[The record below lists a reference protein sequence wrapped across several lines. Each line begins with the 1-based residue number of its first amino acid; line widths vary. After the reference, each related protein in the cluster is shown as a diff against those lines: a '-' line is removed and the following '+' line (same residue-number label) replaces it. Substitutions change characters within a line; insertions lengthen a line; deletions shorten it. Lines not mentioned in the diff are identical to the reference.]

1 MKTIRNEADRASS
14 IGRLNKLNGSETAL
28 WGKMNV
34 NQMLCHCTDQ
44 LRVSLGDKDAS
55 STQASF
61 LGRTLLKFLV
71 LNVIS
76 IPKNVPT
83 SPKVDQVDGDGT
95 PPTDF
100 ESDRKTLITYI
111 EKFIAT
117 PEDFA
122 WTSHFKFGALNKKE
136 WAILAGKHLD
146 HHLKQFG
153 V

>member
-1 MKTIRNEADRASS
+1 MSLLQTNNREDIINR
-14 IGRLNKLNGSETAL
+14 INKLIGIEEAL

-34 NQMLCHCTDQ
+34 NQMLCHVTDQ
-44 LRVSLGDKDAS
+44 LRISLGDLGEPSEKAN
-55 STQASF
+55 F
-61 LGRTLLKFLV
+61 LGRTLIKFLV

-83 SPKVDQVDGDGT
+83 SPKVDQMKDGT

-100 ESDRKTLITYI
+100 ESDRQTLLSYI
-111 EKFIAT
+111 ERFSAS

-122 WTSHFKFGALNKKE
+122 WTPHFKFGKLSKKE
-136 WAILAGKHLD
+136 WAILAHKHLD

>member
-1 MKTIRNEADRASS
+1 MNLLDKEIRDAIINRINQLTPNNQSA
-14 IGRLNKLNGSETAL
+14 

-44 LRVSLGDKDAS
+44 LRVSLGDMGKPEKTAGFID
-55 STQASF
+55 
-61 LGRTLLKFLV
+61 RTVLKFLV

-100 ESDRKTLITYI
+100 ESDRKILIEYI
-111 EKFIAT
+111 EKFVKASEKEAST
-117 PEDFA
+117 P
-122 WTSHFKFGALNKKE
+122 HFKFGAMSKKD
-136 WAILAGKHLD
+136 WGILGYKHLD

-153 V
+153 I

>member
-1 MKTIRNEADRASS
+1 MNLLEKENREEIINRINQLT
-14 IGRLNKLNGSETAL
+14 SENQAA

-34 NQMLCHCTDQ
+34 NQMVCHVTDQ
-44 LRVSLGDKDAS
+44 LRISLGEKETGSGKAP
-55 STQASF
+55 F
-61 LGRTLLKFLV
+61 LGRTLIKFLV

-100 ESDRKTLITYI
+100 EADRKTLLAYI
-111 EKFIAT
+111 EKFVSQ

-122 WTSHFKFGALNKKE
+122 WTPHFKFGALNKKE
-136 WAILAGKHLD
+136 WAILAHKHLH

-153 V
+153 A

>member
-1 MKTIRNEADRASS
+1 MNLLDKKIRDTIINRINQLTSNNQA
-14 IGRLNKLNGSETAL
+14 G

-34 NQMLCHCTDQ
+34 HQMLCHCTDQ
-44 LRVSLGDKDAS
+44 LRVSLGEKGAPEK
-55 STQASF
+55 QAGF
-61 LGRTLLKFLV
+61 FDRTVLKFLV

-83 SPKVDQVDGDGT
+83 SPKVDQIDGDGT

-100 ESDRKTLITYI
+100 ESDRKTLIEYI
-111 EKFIAT
+111 ETFVKADDEKAST
-117 PEDFA
+117 P
-122 WTSHFKFGALNKKE
+122 HFKFGEMSKRE
-136 WAILAGKHLD
+136 WAILANKHLD

>member
-1 MKTIRNEADRASS
+1 MNLLDKAIRDAIINRINQLTSNNQA
-14 IGRLNKLNGSETAL
+14 G

-34 NQMLCHCTDQ
+34 HQMLCHCTDQ
-44 LRVSLGDKDAS
+44 LRVSLGEKGKS
-55 STQASF
+55 EKQASF
-61 LGRTLLKFLV
+61 FARTLLKFLV

-83 SPKVDQVDGDGT
+83 SPKVDQIDGDGT

-100 ESDRKTLITYI
+100 ESDRKTLIEYI
-111 EKFIAT
+111 EKFVNASDAEAST
-117 PEDFA
+117 P
-122 WTSHFKFGALNKKE
+122 HFKFGAMSKKD
-136 WAILAGKHLD
+136 WAILANKHLD